1 MNLIQITEQLKN
13 PAVSVQQLMQ
23 YANNSNPQVPSYVAL
38 AEMQRRQSIQ
48 APPQAPQQTVKD
60 QLGSQ
65 LMGLPS
71 VAPAGAPA
79 APAAAPGAA
88 PGAAPIPQ
96 PPTQQAS
103 QPAPPPE
110 QVPMP
115 EPKQALPNPP
125 GMAGGGL
132 TSIPL
137 NMHHDF
143 AAGGII
149 AFAGG
154 GDTDL
159 AAQYPEQTTL
169 EQERAE
175 RLKNQEVYGFGGDP
189 YAEAKR
195 RYSDLEKRQL
205 EREKSAGAD
214 RFWAGLSTLA
224 SSGTRGF
231 GESMGMAMK
240 TAQDLEDKQKTE
252 GDAQR
257 AKMAELSTL
266 WGKEQDALNRANYAA
281 DKGNM
286 NEKREQLLKAANYRL
301 ERQKAEASTTS
312 AEASA
317 QNARTLEKQREFEQ
331 SNYPA
336 KLKIEQDQARAQL
349 ISASKNPAEV
359 QIAQGILADMKRSN
373 PNATLM
379 DAYQFMQTGKG
390 AGKTGVLTQDQ
401 LLDSWEKMPLQER
414 MQRVKA
420 AGGDIL
426 KARNDYIKSNGGLS
440 SLQSSGSTGGRKPSD
455 MSNEELLK
463 ALGR

>member
-1 MNLIQITEQLKN
+1 MNLIEITEQLKN

-38 AEMQRRQSIQ
+38 AEMQRRQSMQ

-60 QLGSQ
+60 QLGAS
-65 LMGLPS
+65 LMGLP
-71 VAPAGAPA
+71 
-79 APAAAPGAA
+79 AAPGAA
-88 PGAAPIPQ
+88 PGAAPQQ
-96 PPTQQAS
+96 PPA
-103 QPAPPPE
+103 PAPQQPPQQPQQQPQEMQPE

-115 EPKQALPNPP
+115 QPKPALPTQP

-175 RLKNQEVYGFGGDP
+175 RLKNQELYNFGSDP
-189 YAEAKR
+189 YTEAKR

-205 EREKSAGAD
+205 EREKNASSD
-214 RFWAGLSTLA
+214 RFFAGLSTFA
-224 SSGTRGF
+224 GSGTKGF

-240 TAQDLEDKQKTE
+240 TAQDLEEKQNAQ

-257 AKMAELSTL
+257 GKMAELATL

-281 DKGNM
+281 DKGNVQ
-286 NEKREQLLKAANYRL
+286 EKREQLLKAATFRL
-301 ERQKAEASTTS
+301 ERQKVQASTTS

-317 QNARTLEKQREFEQ
+317 QNAKTLEEQRKFEQ
-331 SNYPA
+331 ANYPEKFKLEQRKVEAEIAKAGRPDEFQQRLKLAKENPDLYA
-336 KLKIEQDQARAQL
+336 KLYGE
-349 ISASKNPAEV
+349 
-359 QIAQGILADMKRSN
+359 
-373 PNATLM
+373 
-379 DAYQFMQTGKG
+379 KG
-390 AGKTGVLTQDQ
+390 GVLTEKDLLEIKAKNDYKFANLPISEQ
-401 LLDSWEKMPLQER
+401 LRQIRQE
-414 MQRVKA
+414 MGGKTSGGVTVKA
-420 AGGDIL
+420 PNGQTYSFPTVQAAEEFKKKAGI
-426 KARNDYIKSNGGLS
+426 
-440 SLQSSGSTGGRKPSD
+440 Q
-455 MSNEELLK
+455 
-463 ALGR
+463 

>member
-38 AEMQRRQSIQ
+38 AEMQRRQSMQ

-65 LMGLPS
+65 LMGLP
-71 VAPAGAPA
+71 AA
-79 APAAAPGAA
+79 APQAPGAA
-88 PGAAPIPQ
+88 PGAAPQQPPQ
-96 PPTQQAS
+96 PQQP
-103 QPAPPPE
+103 QQQVPEPPP
-110 QVPMP
+110 QPTGAPQAPMP
-115 EPKQALPNPP
+115 EPRQPAPTP
-125 GMAGGGL
+125 GMASGGI

-149 AFAGG
+149 AFADGG
-154 GDTDL
+154 ETDL

-175 RLKNQEVYGFGGDP
+175 RLKNQELYGFGGDP

-195 RYSDLEKRQL
+195 RYSEIEKKQQ
-205 EREKSAGAD
+205 EREKNAGSD
-214 RFWAGLSTLA
+214 RFFAGLSTFA
-224 SSGTRGF
+224 GSGTRGF

-240 TAQDLEDKQKTE
+240 TAQDLEKEQNAQ

-257 AKMAELSTL
+257 TKMAELATL

-281 DKGNM
+281 DKGNVQ
-286 NEKREQLLKAANYRL
+286 EKRDQLLKAANFRL
-301 ERQKAEASTTS
+301 EREKAQASTTS

-317 QNARTLEKQREFEQ
+317 QNAKTLEEQRKFEQ
-331 SNYPA
+331 EKYPEKF
-336 KLKIEQDQARAQL
+336 KLEQRKVEADILRAGRPDEFQQRL
-349 ISASKNPAEV
+349 KLYQTNPTAY
-359 QIAQGILADMKRSN
+359 
-373 PNATLM
+373 NAM
-379 DAYQFMQTGKG
+379 YGAGAKG
-390 AGKTGVLTQDQ
+390 ALTQDQ
-401 LLDSWEKMPLQER
+401 MVDNWQKMGIQEKMAR
-414 MQRVKA
+414 KA
-420 AGGDIL
+420 RANGDIL
-426 KARNDYIKSNGGLS
+426 KAEQDYYKEVKGLS
-440 SLQSSGSTGGRKPSD
+440 SSPAASGGTNPYANQSNAQILQ
-455 MSNEELLK
+455 